1 MTLGALPLD
10 VAALDAE
17 ARSLAADRW
26 RHATAA
32 DEHRSRAARLRQL
45 AERIDDHADP
55 LATVLDPVDELH
67 RPETWA
73 GAAATAARE
82 RLDRHE
88 ERCADALRSAR
99 GLAAELRAEAEIE
112 AARARTDDELAR
124 DLLRRLTA
132 VELELGRF
140 DHI

>member
-1 MTLGALPLD
+1 MTLGAPPLD
-10 VAALDAE
+10 PTALDAE
-17 ARSLAADRW
+17 ARSLATDRW
-26 RHATAA
+26 RHVTAA
-32 DEHRSRAARLRQL
+32 EEHRSRAARLRRL
-45 AERIDDHADP
+45 ADQIDDHADP
-55 LATVLDPVDELH
+55 LATVLDPVVDLH

-73 GAAATAARE
+73 GAAATAARQ

-99 GLAAELRAEAEIE
+99 GLAAELRAEAEVE

-124 DLLRRLTA
+124 DLLQRLTA